1 MASSLVGFRLNFRV
15 SVLILTLLLL
25 KLGLAE
31 CRLLVLP
38 IPSPTRQAV
47 AEPLWQAPCE
57 GIFNDRAC
65 YLTLRL
71 VR

>member
-25 KLGLAE
+25 KFGLAE
-31 CRLLVLP
+31 CRLLP
-38 IPSPTRQAV
+38 IPSLTRLAL